1 MTILCF
7 VRHGQTDQNKL
18 KKIQGQKDFPLNEN
32 GINEAN
38 ALGEKLKKNHETFD
52 YIFTSPLKRAYK
64 TACILKDYLNLDD
77 PIIDEA
83 FIERSFGICEGMD
96 VCDEVFVNIL
106 NNTAEGLEKSFDL
119 QKRVIDEC
127 LHLSNLYPD
136 KKLLIVSHSHTIKA
150 ITTFIDP
157 NKYKFSDK
165 LSNCGLLYFFCDGK
179 KIKILD

>member
-119 QKRVIDEC
+119 QKR
-127 LHLSNLYPD
+127 
-136 KKLLIVSHSHTIKA
+136 
-150 ITTFIDP
+150 
-157 NKYKFSDK
+157 
-165 LSNCGLLYFFCDGK
+165 
-179 KIKILD
+179 